1 MRIQRRH
8 KDSAEADLTPMI
20 DMTFL
25 LIAFFVMLINFN
37 DSEQNQ
43 KIHLPKSE
51 VAKPPEN
58 PPDKV
63 IVIHLTKDGKAIY
76 RGLEVEVAGIA
87 KHLIRY
93 KQLHP
98 ADGTAATVI
107 IRGDENAQTGKV
119 QELIEVCQ
127 AEQFEKFALR
137 ARYEKDF

>member
-1 MRIQRRH
+1 MRIYRRH

-37 DSEQNQ
+37 DNEQNQ

-51 VAKPPEN
+51 VAKPPDD
-58 PPDKV
+58 PPDQML
-63 IVIHLTKDGKAIY
+63 VIHLTKEGKAIY
-76 RGLEVEVAGIA
+76 RGLEVDVPDMR
-87 KHLIRY
+87 KLLVKY
-93 KQLHP
+93 KQLHT
-98 ADGTAATVI
+98 DHKEATVV

-127 AEQFEKFALR
+127 EQQFEKFALR
-137 ARYEKDF
+137 AKFEKDF